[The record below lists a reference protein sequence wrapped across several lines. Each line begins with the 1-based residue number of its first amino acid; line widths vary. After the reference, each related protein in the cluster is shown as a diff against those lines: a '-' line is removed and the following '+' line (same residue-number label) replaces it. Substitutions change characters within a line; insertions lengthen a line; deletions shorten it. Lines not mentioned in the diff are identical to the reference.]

1 MGKGDA
7 SQKRGPF
14 PEGRKASLARSEH
27 AALLPIL
34 RRARD
39 GRVDSRRP
47 LAHMPY
53 THAAAGLVASRFP
66 RNAPPHTF
74 VAHLKTTPFSLPLDP
89 RIGHAAI
96 RSSSNSVSP
105 GQEKGIARYIRA
117 RRGERARRKG
127 RNEARDVVTEEL
139 SLSRWPRDVE
149 AISDTWRDVSRQVGK
164 AAGTTALRDK
174 RWTCRR
180 RAYTEVNA
188 C

>member
-139 SLSRWPRDVE
+139 SPSLFSPLSM
-149 AISDTWRDVSRQVGK
+149 
-164 AAGTTALRDK
+164 AAGCGSDQRHVA
-174 RWTCRR
+174 
-180 RAYTEVNA
+180 
-188 C
+188 